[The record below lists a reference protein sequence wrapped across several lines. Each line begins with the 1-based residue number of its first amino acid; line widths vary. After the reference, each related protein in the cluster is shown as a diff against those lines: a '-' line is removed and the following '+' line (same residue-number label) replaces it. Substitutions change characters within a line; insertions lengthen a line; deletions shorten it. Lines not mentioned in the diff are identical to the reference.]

1 MTGLLRSRSQGR
13 QAPARGVAQRAELI
27 ALACVAAVLLWGLFL
42 VPLSPEP
49 AAPAGDHGGR
59 TLLRRSLLGARHA
72 AGACSLSRTCWGKA
86 LLRPACCE
94 DARGVLRARVT
105 GAVLCLYPPR
115 TDADLGASPSQCT
128 HRQPPGVA
136 RRAGQLAN
144 PSLGSH
150 GAAQQGCAG
159 LAARPLTK
167 PLAPRRAAAGP
178 APAARGR
185 RCAAGRRG
193 AAPALAQDAA
203 AGRAPLARSG
213 LPARQLAGA
222 AAGQARAPSL
232 PGSPSHG
239 LLCMMPP
246 ARSAEA
252 WAHHAGLPW
261 CVHMLQN
268 VGFADDEPASA
279 FAACTGRRSA
289 PQMPKAPFTSL
300 LTSRRDMLWHASEQ
314 GTL

>member
-1 MTGLLRSRSQGR
+1 MRPRAQAGRGGAPRMTGLLRSRSQGR
-13 QAPARGVAQRAELI
+13 QAPARSVAQRAELI

-144 PSLGSH
+144 PSL
-150 GAAQQGCAG
+150 AATG
-159 LAARPLTK
+159 
-167 PLAPRRAAAGP
+167 PRSR
-178 APAARGR
+178 AARGWQ
-185 RCAAGRRG
+185 RG
-193 AAPALAQDAA
+193 P
-203 AGRAPLARSG
+203 
-213 LPARQLAGA
+213 
-222 AAGQARAPSL
+222 
-232 PGSPSHG
+232 
-239 LLCMMPP
+239 
-246 ARSAEA
+246 
-252 WAHHAGLPW
+252 
-261 CVHMLQN
+261 
-268 VGFADDEPASA
+268 
-279 FAACTGRRSA
+279 
-289 PQMPKAPFTSL
+289 
-300 LTSRRDMLWHASEQ
+300 
-314 GTL
+314 

>member
-13 QAPARGVAQRAELI
+13 PAPGRGVAQRAELI

-144 PSLGSH
+144 PSL
-150 GAAQQGCAG
+150 AATG
-159 LAARPLTK
+159 
-167 PLAPRRAAAGP
+167 PRSR
-178 APAARGR
+178 AARGWQ
-185 RCAAGRRG
+185 RG
-193 AAPALAQDAA
+193 P
-203 AGRAPLARSG
+203 
-213 LPARQLAGA
+213 
-222 AAGQARAPSL
+222 
-232 PGSPSHG
+232 
-239 LLCMMPP
+239 
-246 ARSAEA
+246 
-252 WAHHAGLPW
+252 
-261 CVHMLQN
+261 
-268 VGFADDEPASA
+268 
-279 FAACTGRRSA
+279 
-289 PQMPKAPFTSL
+289 
-300 LTSRRDMLWHASEQ
+300 
-314 GTL
+314 